1 MVTMTFLEIAANATT
16 ALCIFLAARNNV
28 HTWWTGIV
36 ACVLFAVLFYQSQL
50 YADVVLQGFFVVT
63 GAIGWYQWM
72 HSPHNRHLQRPITS
86 ISPPM
91 LLASLVGG
99 AAVAGLYGAFLY
111 KTTDAYMPYVD
122 ATVLAFSVVAQI
134 LLMQRK
140 IETWMFWI
148 LVNSISVPLYFSRGL
163 YLTAFMYS
171 LFFVNAF
178 YGLYKWRKESDLS

>member
-1 MVTMTFLEIAANATT
+1 M
-16 ALCIFLAARNNV
+16 
-28 HTWWTGIV
+28 

-50 YADVVLQGFFVVT
+50 YADVLLQGFFVVT
-63 GAIGWYQWM
+63 GVIGWYQWM

-86 ISPPM
+86 VSPPV
-91 LLASLVGG
+91 LCAALVGG
-99 AAVAGLYGAFLY
+99 AGIAALYGILLY

-148 LVNSISVPLYFSRGL
+148 LVNSISVPLYLTRGL
-163 YLTAFMYS
+163 ILTGLMYS